1 MVLTGTGTG
10 LALLPGGFA
19 RKEKAMDWSKL
30 SWFVFAAVLAGG
42 YAMCKFFMEAVQSV
56 F

>member
-1 MVLTGTGTG
+1 MTGPGTGFV
-10 LALLPGGFA
+10 LLQGGFA

-30 SWFVFAAVLAGG
+30 SWFVFAAILIGG